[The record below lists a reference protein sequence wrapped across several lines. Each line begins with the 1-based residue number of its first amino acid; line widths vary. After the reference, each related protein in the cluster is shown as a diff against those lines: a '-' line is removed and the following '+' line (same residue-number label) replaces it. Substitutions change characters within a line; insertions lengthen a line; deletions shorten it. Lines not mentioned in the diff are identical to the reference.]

1 MNPSELNQPFEPN
14 PIPTLWAQQAEFFG
28 NRLKKRHSHLR
39 KWAKRNN
46 ISCFRIYDQDIPEL
60 PFQVDLYEKYLH
72 ISEVVRLTSWED
84 QEHTRWTDLMAV
96 TAAKVLG
103 IPSQHTFT
111 KFRKKQKDKDQ
122 YEKFS
127 QQEKIVIVKE
137 GDLDFEVNLSDYL
150 DTGLFLDHRQTRAM
164 VREVALGTRVLNLF
178 SYTGSFSVYAAAGGA
193 LSTLSV
199 DLSNTYT
206 GWAQRNLER
215 NGFIGNTH
223 KCITQDVFGF
233 LDKAIQ
239 QKDQF
244 DIIIL
249 DPPTFSNS
257 KKMTTTLDVQ
267 RDHGSLIQKCFKL
280 LSKKGLVFF
289 STNYKKFKIDL
300 SFLKGFSEVQ
310 EITQQTV
317 PEDFLRK
324 RPHKSYILQ
333 HR

>member
-1 MNPSELNQPFEPN
+1 METTNEDQSPESIAPPEQ
-14 PIPTLWAQQAEFFG
+14 WSQQAEFFG
-28 NRLKKRHSHLR
+28 NRLKKRLSHLR
-39 KWAKRNN
+39 KWAKRND
-46 ISCFRIYDQDIPEL
+46 ITCFRIYDQDIPEL

-72 ISEVVRLTSWED
+72 MSEVVRSNSWEEED
-84 QEHTRWTDLMAV
+84 HTNWTELMAD
-96 TAAKVLG
+96 TASRVLG
-103 IPSQHTFT
+103 ISKQHTFT

-122 YEKFS
+122 YEKFDN
-127 QQEKIVIVKE
+127 QQKIIIVKE
-137 GDLDFEVNLSDYL
+137 AGLEFEVNLSDYL

-223 KCITQDVFGF
+223 RCLNQDVFSF

-244 DIIIL
+244 DIIIF

-257 KKMTTTLDVQ
+257 KKMTTTLDIQ
-267 RDHGSLIQKCFKL
+267 RDHGKMIQQCMRL
-280 LSKKGLVFF
+280 LSKKGLLFF
-289 STNYKKFKIDL
+289 STNFKRFKIDADNL
-300 SFLKGFSEVQ
+300 GKIVRIQ
-310 EITQQTV
+310 EITQQTI

-324 RPHKSYILQ
+324 RPHKSFLLQ